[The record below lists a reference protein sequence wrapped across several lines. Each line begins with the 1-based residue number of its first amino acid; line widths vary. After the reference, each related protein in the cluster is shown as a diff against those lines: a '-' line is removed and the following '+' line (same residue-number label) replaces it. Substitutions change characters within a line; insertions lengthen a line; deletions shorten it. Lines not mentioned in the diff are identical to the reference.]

1 MRTLSEIIVKRD
13 YSQKRP
19 SSTFY
24 KDSPF
29 WQKLLCI
36 CFVGLLT
43 FAGLGEWKTLN
54 NMLGGLPKIFTV
66 GVIAM
71 TVGYG
76 FIYPDI
82 EKLKKIIWPALAC
95 MSLIV
100 ALLLWSMVIWMMNL
114 NNISTMVNAC
124 SKLVFQSISILTAVC
139 GVYLFGSRTVDLFT
153 IAMCMANA
161 GIMVLEIPNF
171 GLGSSI
177 QSLITCLVTFGEA
190 EGYARNLE
198 IHDITFVFGQLVLYY
213 VAFAPRETR
222 KEKRQRIFFIL
233 VCTFFF
239 FVGMKRIA
247 IPAVVLFIMVAYI
260 VRLFKKK
267 KLIFVLWGIAWVGFF
282 FLYLYGVRTGVVSQ
296 VLDVIGIDMMGR
308 DYLWS
313 LANDYYEF
321 SVDYFGKGFEYVDS
335 IVGIWYSTGLI
346 NHPYPFHN
354 DILKVFV
361 EMGFPGFIFWS
372 GIQYIFLPI
381 FWTKYADDDT
391 TLLYLCNLSYMT
403 MTYLTDNTSFS
414 FWSTMA
420 LRLIPLAYFVERKKP
435 PKPQVWKPRDKK
447 EMHEHIRIL
456 MQESQEENEVK

>member
-13 YSQKRP
+13 YSQKQP
-19 SSTFY
+19 SSIFY
-24 KDSPF
+24 KDSPI

-36 CFVGLLT
+36 GFIGLLT
-43 FAGLGEWKTLN
+43 MAGLGEWKTLN
-54 NMLGGLPKIFTV
+54 NMLGGLPKAVTM
-66 GVIAM
+66 GVICM
-71 TVGYG
+71 TMAYG

-82 EKLKKIIWPALAC
+82 ERLKKIVWPALVC
-95 MSLIV
+95 MSLIA

-114 NNISTMVNAC
+114 NNLSTMMDAC
-124 SKLVFQSISILTAVC
+124 SKLIFQSISIMTAVC
-139 GVYLFGSRTVDLFT
+139 GVYLFGSKAVDLFA
-153 IAMCMANA
+153 ISMCMANA
-161 GIMVLEIPNF
+161 GIMILEIPNF
-171 GLGSSI
+171 GLAASI

-213 VAFAPRETR
+213 AAFAPHETR
-222 KEKRQRIFFIL
+222 KEKYQRIFFLIA
-233 VCTFFF
+233 CTFFF

-247 IPAVVLFIMVAYI
+247 IPAVVLFVGVAYFL
-260 VRLFKKK
+260 RLFKSKK
-267 KLIFVLWGIAWVGFF
+267 PIFVLWGIAWVVFF
-282 FLYLYGVRTGVVSQ
+282 FLYLYGVRTGVVSE
-296 VLDVIGIDMMGR
+296 VLKVLGIDMMGR

-321 SVDYFGKGFEYVDS
+321 SVGYFGRGFEYVDS
-335 IVGIWYSTGLI
+335 IVAIWYNAGII

-372 GIQYIFLPI
+372 GIQYIITPI
-381 FWTKYADDDT
+381 FWMKYADDET

-420 LRLIPLAYFVERKKP
+420 LRLIPIAYSVERKKP

-456 MQESQEENEVK
+456 MQESES